1 MKTIITIHFKN
12 YSDNYIATATTYDQL
27 IAIMKTDKDFLSFE
41 IYQQGTYI
49 FQIENSPIP
58 KKVLTLE
65 KLQEKITYIECSYY
79 STDAIFRKE
88 QKRKENFEKTYLNK
102 LSKLNN
108 FEQLFL

>member
-1 MKTIITIHFKN
+1 MNTILTIQYKKFSENIMVNSNNYKQVTQLMKI
-12 YSDNYIATATTYDQL
+12 
-27 IAIMKTDKDFLSFE
+27 DKDFLYFE
-41 IYQQGTYI
+41 IYQQGNYF

-58 KKVLTLE
+58 KKVLTLM
-65 KLQEKITYIECSYY
+65 KIQEKIAYIECSSF
-79 STDAIFRKE
+79 STDLIFRME